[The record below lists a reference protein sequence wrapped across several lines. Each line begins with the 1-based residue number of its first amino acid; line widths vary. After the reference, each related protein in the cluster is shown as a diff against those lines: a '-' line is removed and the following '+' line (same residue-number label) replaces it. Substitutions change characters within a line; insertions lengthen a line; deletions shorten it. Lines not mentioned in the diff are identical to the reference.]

1 MGNTQSYTMS
11 TVILRK
17 WALVTPYK
25 YFVCDNSRLDG
36 FVFGVA
42 EQYNASSALIGRGYE
57 SSDAWR
63 TIDRISTIWQ
73 SIKSGPDV
81 RSADYVEFLSESKK
95 ILVRIGFVQN
105 DVSDRA
111 EFTVLQI
118 CLTGP

>member
-1 MGNTQSYTMS
+1 MGNAQSYTMS

-42 EQYNASSALIGRGYE
+42 EQYNAVGALIGMGYE
-57 SSDAWR
+57 SSDAER
-63 TIDRISTIWQ
+63 AIDRISLIWQ

-81 RSADYVEFLSESKK
+81 RSADYVEFLNDSKK

-105 DVSDRA
+105 NESV
-111 EFTVLQI
+111 
-118 CLTGP
+118 